1 MFQNSL
7 NVYSHQNIKTGSFQ
21 NSPSQ
26 VGLVSEQPI
35 VSTPTKRTHMVA
47 DTGDTYQIPS
57 DRHDDVIIDSHDIT
71 GDSYDVTNM

>member
-1 MFQNSL
+1 MLQNSL

-21 NSPSQ
+21 NSPSH

-47 DTGDTYQIPS
+47 DTGDTLP
-57 DRHDDVIIDSHDIT
+57 DTLR
-71 GDSYDVTNM
+71 